1 MFVLKNL
8 PLPTKVFLICSVF
21 YHYYF
26 DKSVYYFH
34 MFIVLVIL
42 FKISSWLFFGDQN
55 VVISFIHVL
64 ASLGGSYRSFME

>member
-1 MFVLKNL
+1 MLLGFNCKFILNL
-8 PLPTKVFLICSVF
+8 SLLIII
-21 YHYYF
+21 
-26 DKSVYYFH
+26 KE
-34 MFIVLVIL
+34 VLVIL